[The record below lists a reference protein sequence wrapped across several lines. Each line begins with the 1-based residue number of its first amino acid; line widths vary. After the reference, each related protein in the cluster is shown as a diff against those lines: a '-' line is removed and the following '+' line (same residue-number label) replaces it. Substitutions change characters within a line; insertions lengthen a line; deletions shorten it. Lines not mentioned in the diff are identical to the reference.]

1 MDEFN
6 YEPLPIS
13 ARRDAVRLIEL
24 LPDDN
29 DFEIRCNLQAVF
41 LTDSIQYEAIS
52 YYWGDPA
59 NAMPIFVNGK
69 TLKITVNLHSAF
81 KGLRYP
87 KQKRYLWADA
97 ICLYVD

>member
-6 YEPLPIS
+6 YEPLPIG

-29 DFEIRCNLQAVF
+29 DSEIRCNLQAVF

-59 NAMPIFVNGK
+59 NTTPIFVNGK
-69 TLKITVNLHSAF
+69 TLKIIVNLHSTL

-97 ICLYVD
+97 ICLYFD